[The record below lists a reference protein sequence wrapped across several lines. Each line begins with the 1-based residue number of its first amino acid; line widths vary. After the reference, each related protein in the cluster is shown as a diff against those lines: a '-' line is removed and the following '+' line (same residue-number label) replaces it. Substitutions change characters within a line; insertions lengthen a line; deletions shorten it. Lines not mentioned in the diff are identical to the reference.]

1 MTKKAL
7 LVIDVQ
13 NDFMPEGALPVK
25 NGDEIIPIIEKI
37 ISYPYDVIVASKD
50 YHPLDHGSFAVTHHK
65 NVGEKIIL
73 NGLEQILW
81 PVHCVEGTF
90 GAELAFSSNSQKIEN
105 IFLKG
110 QDKDTDSYSAFFDN
124 GHKKSTG
131 LGDFLKSLKI
141 DEIYVVGLATD
152 YCVKFTVLDALSLRF
167 RVYVVVDGC
176 RGVNIHPD
184 DSNKALKE
192 MERSGALL
200 TYSKNLISSP

>member
-25 NGDEIIPIIEKI
+25 NGDEIIKKI

-152 YCVKFTVLDALSLRF
+152 YCVKFTVLDALSLGF

>member
-152 YCVKFTVLDALSLRF
+152 YCVKFTVLDALSLGF